1 MPCFEWRE
9 NARGGGGGEWIFGSQ
24 NGPFLLS
31 LNTDLKQTTTTTV
44 TRTWLNKK
52 AIEQNR

>member
-1 MPCFEWRE
+1 MPCRAL
-9 NARGGGGGEWIFGSQ
+9 NGGGIQGGGGEWIFGSQ

>member
-9 NARGGGGGEWIFGSQ
+9 NARGGGGEWIFGSQ

>member
-1 MPCFEWRE
+1 MPCRAL
-9 NARGGGGGEWIFGSQ
+9 NGGGIQGGGGGGSQ

>member
-1 MPCFEWRE
+1 MQ
-9 NARGGGGGEWIFGSQ
+9 GGGGGGGGVFGSQ
-24 NGPFLLS
+24 NGPFFLS
-31 LNTDLKQTTTTTV
+31 LKIDLKQTTTTTV

>member
-9 NARGGGGGEWIFGSQ
+9 NARGGGEWIFGSQ

-31 LNTDLKQTTTTTV
+31 LNIDLKQTTTTMV

>member
-1 MPCFEWRE
+1 MQ
-9 NARGGGGGEWIFGSQ
+9 GGGGGEWIFGSQ
-24 NGPFLLS
+24 ILLS